1 MARKV
6 TIDTAEVGQAFG
18 AVAAEHG
25 IRFEGTG
32 SDRSSRES
40 VPVAVARAYVAAAE
54 AAGREC
60 SWAPDNDDPTQ
71 AWIYETEPARGL
83 ELAREVAARW
93 PSLDDGSGDL
103 RVIAD
108 QAVADDPATT
118 AEDVAAIV
126 RQAREDAALEAEV
139 TS

>member
-1 MARKV
+1 MTARCAGCRSLDV
-6 TIDTAEVGQAFG
+6 TVVRVDGTTWCEACDECA

-71 AWIYETEPARGL
+71 AWIYETE
-83 ELAREVAARW
+83 
-93 PSLDDGSGDL
+93 
-103 RVIAD
+103 
-108 QAVADDPATT
+108 
-118 AEDVAAIV
+118 
-126 RQAREDAALEAEV
+126 V